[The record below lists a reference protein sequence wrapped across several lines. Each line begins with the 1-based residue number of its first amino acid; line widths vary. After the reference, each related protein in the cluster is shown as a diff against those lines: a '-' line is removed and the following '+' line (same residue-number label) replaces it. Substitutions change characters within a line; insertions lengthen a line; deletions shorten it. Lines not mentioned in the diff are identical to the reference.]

1 MRVSHD
7 ADSARGAAPP
17 RRGERLTPE
26 GQAAI
31 EILVATLGGAAVG
44 VERQWSGHATGA
56 HARFAGI
63 RTFTLMGSLAGTAG
77 WLSSLGDAVSAA
89 VLLTGGVALVVA
101 AYVAASRREVDGTTE
116 VASLVVLVAGFVA
129 GVGHLA
135 LASGIFAATSLILV
149 EKSRLHAFVARLSD
163 AEMRAAARFAVMAVV
178 VLPLLPE
185 GPYGPLGG
193 IRPRELWALVLFFSA
208 LSFAAYVARR
218 AAGAGRGDA
227 VAGLLG
233 GLISSTSVTLGFS
246 RTSRA
251 RTADTPALAL
261 GVLAA
266 CTVMYLRVLLTTAVL
281 NPGLAVVLA
290 PALAAPFLAG
300 ALAVAIGGP
309 SHRRSLRRPEPR
321 SQPVAVHGRPADG
334 RALPGGPVR
343 GLRGAGRLG
352 RPRAAAVG
360 SGPWLDGHRR
370 AHPVHGEERLGGRGA
385 RLRSARDRA
394 RHAVEHPAQAR
405 DRRHDRRPG
414 IPAAGR
420 ARARG
425 GHARDPRLARPA
437 SLAFAAELLGERA
450 VTRGDGSADRL
461 GQRLLHP
468 EDPA

>member
-1 MRVSHD
+1 M
-7 ADSARGAAPP
+7 
-17 RRGERLTPE
+17 TPE

-44 VERQWSGHATGA
+44 VERQWSGHATGP

-63 RTFTLMGSLAGTAG
+63 RTFTLMGGMAGTAG
-77 WLSSLGDAVSAA
+77 WLCSLGDAVTAA
-89 VLLTGGVALVVA
+89 VLMAGGVALVVA

-129 GVGHLA
+129 GVGFLA

-149 EKSRLHAFVARLSD
+149 EKSRLHAFATRLSD

-208 LSFAAYVARR
+208 LSFVAYVARR
-218 AAGAGRGDA
+218 SAGAGRGDA

-281 NPGLAVVLA
+281 NPELAVVLA

-300 ALAVAIGGP
+300 ALAVAIGA
-309 SHRRSLRRPEPR
+309 RRPVDRDAGQSHDP
-321 SQPVAVHGRPADG
+321 SNPLQFTAALQMAGLFQAVLFAVS
-334 RALPGGPVR
+334 AV
-343 GLRGAGRLG
+343 
-352 RPRAAAVG
+352 RAAWG
-360 SGPWLDGHRR
+360 DLGLLLSGLVLGLTDIDALTLSMAKSVSAGAPLDS
-370 AHPVHGEERLGGRGA
+370 GA
-385 RLRSARDRA
+385 RAIVLGTLSNTLLKLAIAATLGSPGYRRRVVLGLA
-394 RHAVEHPAQAR
+394 AVV
-405 DRRHDRRPG
+405 
-414 IPAAGR
+414 
-420 ARARG
+420 
-425 GHARDPRLARPA
+425 LATLG
-437 SLAFAAELLGERA
+437 SLALLR
-450 VTRGDGSADRL
+450 
-461 GQRLLHP
+461 
-468 EDPA
+468 

>member
-1 MRVSHD
+1 M
-7 ADSARGAAPP
+7 
-17 RRGERLTPE
+17 TPE

-300 ALAVAIGGP
+300 ALAVAIGA
-309 SHRRSLRRPEPR
+309 RRIVDRDAGQSRDPNPL
-321 SQPVAVHGRPADG
+321 QFTAALQMAGLFQVVLFAVSAV
-334 RALPGGPVR
+334 RAAWGDLGLLLSGLVLGLTDIDALTLSMAKSVSAGAALGSGARAIVLGTLSNTLLKLVIAATIGGPGYRRRVVL
-343 GLRGAGRLG
+343 GL
-352 RPRAAAVG
+352 AAVT
-360 SGPWLDGHRR
+360 L
-370 AHPVHGEERLGGRGA
+370 ATLG
-385 RLRSARDRA
+385 
-394 RHAVEHPAQAR
+394 
-405 DRRHDRRPG
+405 
-414 IPAAGR
+414 
-420 ARARG
+420 
-425 GHARDPRLARPA
+425 
-437 SLAFAAELLGERA
+437 SLALLR
-450 VTRGDGSADRL
+450 
-461 GQRLLHP
+461 
-468 EDPA
+468 